1 MDKIINNANPL
12 SGAINKKVP
21 DKGFRVLA
29 AFTLVELIVVIT
41 ILAILAT
48 VGFVSFSGYLA
59 GTRDVNRVS
68 QLKSMSDALELY
80 RTKKDLPTP
89 DDFVEIKTNTRT
101 IAYQGYIGKDVL
113 ETIEYT
119 ESGLDPKDKQY
130 FSYYLTRNKKYF
142 QLMALLEEPSEDVVA
157 RVNTRFTPTNAI
169 DYTDR
174 FPKTTGKKL
183 GILTNINNTPIQEL
197 TVIIGSGS
205 LNIETT
211 TDNYIAIFKDE
222 NTLKGT
228 GSILLGLEGVS
239 KLGGN
244 LTKAE
249 GKNCKEIQDKYG
261 KLIDGV
267 YNIKPDGEEFQ
278 VYCDMT
284 TDGGCWTLVMRGNGD
299 TDIFNY
305 DSIYWIEN
313 NTYNEKDIYNNNSS
327 IKLNSYNLLSFN
339 SILLGMNVNNKMKK
353 LIINKDS
360 TSFLELIKNGGKI
373 NTNLGR
379 NKWLNL
385 IDNILVLNN
394 CNDEGFNINY
404 GLLKTHIGI
413 VMNGENDCSN
423 PDSLIGFGNGGNHP
437 WGKIF
442 SFGGGIAGS
451 NSAKSGIGW
460 IYVR

>member
-1 MDKIINNANPL
+1 
-12 SGAINKKVP
+12 
-21 DKGFRVLA
+21 
-29 AFTLVELIVVIT
+29 
-41 ILAILAT
+41 
-48 VGFVSFSGYLA
+48 
-59 GTRDVNRVS
+59 
-68 QLKSMSDALELY
+68 
-80 RTKKDLPTP
+80 
-89 DDFVEIKTNTRT
+89 
-101 IAYQGYIGKDVL
+101 
-113 ETIEYT
+113 
-119 ESGLDPKDKQY
+119 
-130 FSYYLTRNKKYF
+130 
-142 QLMALLEEPSEDVVA
+142 EEPSEDVVA

-284 TDGGCWTLVMRGNGD
+284 TDGGGWTLVMRGNGD